1 MTERRW
7 VAVLATSVLV
17 SVMVAGA
24 WWTTKTKSAGAKR
37 DVARAAQA
45 SAAASASDSLPAES
59 EIRDRDI
66 AFYEHRAA
74 EDTLSASDR
83 SQLAILYMD
92 RARATGAFTDY
103 QRAERLARRSIALR
117 TEHNGQTFGLLA
129 AALLA
134 RHDFT
139 GALKVARMA
148 DSVDPGVPAHV
159 ALLGEIELETGDYA
173 AANAHFSS
181 IRLDRDQFTIAAR
194 VARWR
199 ELTGHADAARRL
211 LHAAVA
217 KVARRD
223 DLPRE
228 QVSWFYYR
236 LGELELRTGHLDSA
250 EVSYRRGLAIFPA
263 DYRILGGLA
272 RLSAARGDWEHAVDF
287 GNQAIAIQL
296 DPATLGTISEA
307 YGALGDTAQAAQYS
321 RAMTASALK
330 QPGPIHRAWGLFLL
344 DHGNKADVKRVLAKT
359 RIEMRDRRD
368 VYGYDLLAWALH
380 KRGRNAEA
388 RAAMNHALSQNTED
402 AQLFYHAGMIER
414 ALGNDGQ
421 ARIHLD
427 RALGLNPQF
436 SATQASVARAA
447 LVSLGGHGHV

>member
-1 MTERRW
+1 MSGA
-7 VAVLATSVLV
+7 VVLAAVITTTGRRGMLEN
-17 SVMVAGA
+17 GA
-24 WWTTKTKSAGAKR
+24 STR
-37 DVARAAQA
+37 NARAHK
-45 SAAASASDSLPAES
+45 AAADALQPGDSTLFASES

-66 AFYEHRAA
+66 AFYERRAG
-74 EDTLSASDR
+74 EDTTSAGDR

-103 QRAERLARRSIALR
+103 QRAERLARWSLALR

-129 AALLA
+129 SALLA
-134 RHDFT
+134 RHEFKQ
-139 GALKVARMA
+139 ALAVAQAA
-148 DSVDPGVPAHV
+148 DSLDPGVPAHV
-159 ALLGEIELETGDYA
+159 ALLGEIELEMGDYA
-173 AANAHFSS
+173 AATAHFSS

-217 KVARRD
+217 KVGKRD
-223 DLPRE
+223 DLARE
-228 QVSWFYYR
+228 QVAWFHYR

-250 EVSYRRGLAIFPA
+250 EASYRRGLAIFPA

-272 RLSAARGDWEHAVDF
+272 RLAAVRGEWERAVEY

-307 YGALGDTAQAAQYS
+307 YGAMGDSAQSAQYAQ
-321 RAMTASALK
+321 AMTASALK

-344 DHGNKADVKRVLAKT
+344 DHGTKSDARRVLAKT
-359 RIEMRDRRD
+359 RIEMRTRHD

-380 KRGRNAEA
+380 KQGREREA
-388 RAAMNHALSQNTED
+388 HEAMQHALAQQTED

-414 ALGNDGQ
+414 ALGNAAQ
-421 ARIHLD
+421 ARMYLD
-427 RALGLNPQF
+427 RALTMNPRF
-436 SATQASVARAA
+436 SATQASIARAA
-447 LVSLGGHGHV
+447 LDSLGGHGHV